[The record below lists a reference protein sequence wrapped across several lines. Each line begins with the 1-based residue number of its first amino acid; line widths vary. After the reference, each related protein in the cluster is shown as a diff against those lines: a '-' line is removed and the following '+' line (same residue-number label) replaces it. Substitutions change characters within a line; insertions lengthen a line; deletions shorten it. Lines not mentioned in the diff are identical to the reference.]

1 LHIVTYDIEIS
12 KHADK
17 NPNRKLGEVTWDEA
31 RAGMAGISAVCL
43 WDNLSG
49 RPHVYDRHTMRGCVE
64 HLNNADLNVGWNSV
78 EFDKPAIE
86 GFTKLH
92 LHSEQLDIRQH
103 VIAAIGDKYALG
115 YRLGEVCSRTINKE
129 KSGDG
134 IGAPRLAQD
143 GRWAEL
149 FDYNI
154 NDVWLTRL
162 LHNHIVEHGWI
173 VSPQLKRITIKKYPS
188 KELI

>member
-1 LHIVTYDIEIS
+1 MHIVVYDIENL
-12 KHADK
+12 KHASK
-17 NPNRKLGEVTWDEA
+17 NPKRKLGEVSWDEA
-31 RAGMAGISAVCL
+31 RLGLAGISAVCL
-43 WDNLSG
+43 WDNLTG
-49 RPHVYDRHTMRGCVE
+49 RPHLYDRHTMRACVE

-86 GFTKLH
+86 GFTKLL

-103 VIAAIGDKYALG
+103 VIKAVGDKYALG
-115 YRLGEVCSRTINKE
+115 YRLGEVCHRTIGKE

-162 LHNHIVEHGWI
+162 LHNHIVENGWI
-173 VSPQLKRITIKKYPS
+173 ITPTGKPLTIKKYPS